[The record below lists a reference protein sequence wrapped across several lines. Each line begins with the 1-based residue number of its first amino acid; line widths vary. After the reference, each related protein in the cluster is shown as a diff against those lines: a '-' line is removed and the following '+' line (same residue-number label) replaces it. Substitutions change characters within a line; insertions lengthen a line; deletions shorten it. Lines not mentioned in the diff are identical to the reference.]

1 MTGYDGPYSVILVKR
16 GEGGRVTQTLE
27 TGFEGD
33 YDYCLSVIEEYL
45 SPEGY
50 EPVVKF
56 IGSYDDFPGSSPYLA
71 NRKGWLIGEHGT
83 LGQPFGSL

>member
-56 IGSYDDFPGSSPYLA
+56 IGSYDDFPGSSPYRA

>member
-16 GEGGRVTQTLE
+16 DGDGRVNQTLE

-33 YDYCLSVIEEYL
+33 YDYCLSVVEEYL

-50 EPVVKF
+50 EPIVKF
-56 IGSYDDFPGSSPYLA
+56 IGSYDDESGSFPSTTQ
-71 NRKGWLIGEHGT
+71 RGWLIGDHGT
-83 LGQPFGSL
+83 LGRPFGSL

>member
-1 MTGYDGPYSVILVKR
+1 MASYSGQYAVILVKR
-16 GEGGRVTQTLE
+16 NGDGRIDQTLE

-33 YDYCLSVIEEYL
+33 YEYCLSAVEEYL

-56 IGSYDDFPGSSPYLA
+56 IGSYDESGSFPSTTQ
-71 NRKGWLIGEHGT
+71 RGWLIGEHGT
-83 LGQPFGSL
+83 LGRPFGSL

>member
-33 YDYCLSVIEEYL
+33 YD
-45 SPEGY
+45 
-50 EPVVKF
+50 
-56 IGSYDDFPGSSPYLA
+56 
-71 NRKGWLIGEHGT
+71 
-83 LGQPFGSL
+83 